1 MVSSGPPFCSA
12 GKIEPV
18 DVFGHPVE
26 VAADDAVAD
35 DELVAAP
42 AVVRADAAGVARFR
56 ERAAEVREREGRDLV
71 LEAELHG
78 REVEGRQR
86 LREREEVVA
95 LVRDLVLV
103 RVVAALRDEEDLAL
117 QVDEGEVWLSLMTL
131 ATCFNWLPSDV
142 FGNAVVIVGSV
153 WKAALMSRACW
164 VVELAP
170 AIIVAVV
177 SIVRRKSMEPFRA
190 TDSGVALKPLS
201 TRTLVSDPVPI
212 DSGRFRPMQNVA
224 APEIEVTV
232 GKPDPPPLQPETA
245 SAVRPPQPVPI
256 LTSERPDCQA
266 WIWSE

>member
-1 MVSSGPPFCSA
+1 MKDGGAPKCPMFGKTVPMSRSATPNHFASAAPYWSDATVGIQRPRPFEALFVVSSGPPFCSA

-18 DVFGHPVE
+18 DVFGDPVE

-103 RVVAALRDEEDLAL
+103 CVVAALRDEEDLAL
-117 QVDEGEVWLSLMTL
+117 QG
-131 ATCFNWLPSDV
+131 
-142 FGNAVVIVGSV
+142 
-153 WKAALMSRACW
+153 
-164 VVELAP
+164 
-170 AIIVAVV
+170 
-177 SIVRRKSMEPFRA
+177 
-190 TDSGVALKPLS
+190 
-201 TRTLVSDPVPI
+201 
-212 DSGRFRPMQNVA
+212 
-224 APEIEVTV
+224 
-232 GKPDPPPLQPETA
+232 
-245 SAVRPPQPVPI
+245 
-256 LTSERPDCQA
+256 
-266 WIWSE
+266 